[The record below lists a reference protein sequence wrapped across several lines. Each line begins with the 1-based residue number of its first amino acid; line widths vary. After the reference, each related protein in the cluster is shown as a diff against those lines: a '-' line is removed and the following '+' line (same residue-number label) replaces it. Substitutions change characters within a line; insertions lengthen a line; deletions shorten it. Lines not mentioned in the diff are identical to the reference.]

1 MKLKAVIFDQDG
13 VLVNTEPL
21 RAKSMNDAVKH
32 FGGTRE
38 YTLQDKMSHN
48 GVRADDT
55 FLEVRR
61 DWIKNP
67 DLTFAEYRKYQ
78 KEQYF
83 KYLESEAP
91 KPLDGVLDLLNALKS
106 KGIKVAVGTSSAKST
121 GEKALLYSGLSPFFE
136 VVVTGDDVKN
146 GKPAPDI
153 FLECAKRLNVEPKDT
168 IVIGDSKN
176 DGLGAKACGMKFVF
190 KTEETI
196 DIGMKPDMIVSSMT
210 EVTVEMLE
218 NLL

>member
-38 YTLQDKMSHN
+38 YTLQDKMLHN

-55 FLEVRR
+55 FLEIRKT
-61 DWIKNP
+61 WIKNP

-83 KYLESEAP
+83 KYLENEAP
-91 KPLDGVLDLLNALKS
+91 KPLEGVLDLLNSLKS
-106 KGIKVAVGTSSAKST
+106 KGIKVAVGTSSAKAT
-121 GEKALLYSGLSPFFE
+121 GEKALLYSGLSPFFD
-136 VVVTGDDVKN
+136 VVVTGDDVEH

-153 FLECAKRLNVEPKDT
+153 FLECARRLGVSVKEV

-176 DGLGAKACGMKFVF
+176 DGLGARACGMKFVF
-190 KTEETI
+190 KTNGTI

-210 EVTVEMLE
+210 DLTVEMLE